1 MERPFKFSFRN
12 TTETAQLV
20 LRQDSERQN
29 CVTGE
34 ATMRTKSLS
43 SAKVEAR
50 VARFNKLQTYQRQ
63 ISRRTAFRL
72 VR

>member
-1 MERPFKFSFRN
+1 
-12 TTETAQLV
+12 
-20 LRQDSERQN
+20 
-29 CVTGE
+29 
-34 ATMRTKSLS
+34 MRTKSLS